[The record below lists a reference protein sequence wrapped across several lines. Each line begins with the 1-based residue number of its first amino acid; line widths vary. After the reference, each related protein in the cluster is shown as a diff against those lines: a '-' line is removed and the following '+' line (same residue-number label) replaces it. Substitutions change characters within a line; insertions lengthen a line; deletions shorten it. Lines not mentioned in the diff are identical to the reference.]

1 MKVEAASPTDRNETF
16 PSTQAV
22 WPGLRETSADS
33 DLRLGGSKGLRAKA
47 CGIYTHTHTAV
58 LT

>member
-22 WPGLRETSADS
+22 GPGLRGTSADS
-33 DLRLGGSKGLRAKA
+33 DLRLGGSKGLGVRPV
-47 CGIYTHTHTAV
+47 GYTHTAV